1 MPAVTVSR
9 MPEGSQDPADTQM
22 FRAFVAR
29 GEPEA
34 PRRRWVL
41 LLLLVALVVVAVVV
55 VLSIAV
61 S

>member
-1 MPAVTVSR
+1 
-9 MPEGSQDPADTQM
+9 MPEGSQDPANTQM
-22 FRAFVAR
+22 FQAFVAR

-34 PRRRWVL
+34 PRRRWVVPL
-41 LLLLVALVVVAVVV
+41 LLLAALVVVAVVV